1 MGTRLRDIIAAKR
14 RELET
19 EGVGPAV
26 ATALQASPAGFF
38 KNAVC
43 RDDRLGIIAEIK
55 KASPSAGVIRDDAD
69 PVAIAAG
76 YQRAGAA
83 AVSVV
88 TEKVFFK
95 GSPGMLSEVRRSVSI
110 PVLRKD
116 FIIDECQIH
125 ESRHIGADA
134 VLLIARILSREKLAG
149 FLKLC
154 ARLEL
159 AALTEVHSAEDME
172 KALLCGADMIGINNR
187 DLDSFDVSLEKTEL
201 LAPMAPAGCCLV
213 SESGVRTPGDLR
225 RIRACG
231 VSAAL
236 VGTAFMSAVDPAEA
250 AATLVRAGMAL
261 GRGG

>member
-1 MGTRLRDIIAAKR
+1 MGTRLRDIISAKR

-19 EGVGPAV
+19 EGVRPAV
-26 ATALQASPAGFF
+26 ASDVQSRPAGYF
-38 KNAVC
+38 KNSVC

-55 KASPSAGVIRDDAD
+55 KASPSAGVIRGDAD
-69 PVAIAAG
+69 PAAIAAG

-95 GSPGMLSEVRRSVSI
+95 GSPGMLSEVRRAVSI

-116 FIIDECQIH
+116 FIIDESQIH
-125 ESRHIGADA
+125 ESRDMGADA
-134 VLLIARILSREKLAG
+134 VLLIARILSRQKLAG

-154 ARLEL
+154 ARLDL

-172 KALLCGADMIGINNR
+172 KALWCGADMIGINNR

-201 LAPMAPAGCCLV
+201 LAPMAPAACCIV

-225 RIRACG
+225 RLRACG

-236 VGTAFMSAVDPAEA
+236 VGTALMTAVDPAEA
-250 AATLVRAGMAL
+250 ASVLVRAGIAL
-261 GRGG
+261 RRGG